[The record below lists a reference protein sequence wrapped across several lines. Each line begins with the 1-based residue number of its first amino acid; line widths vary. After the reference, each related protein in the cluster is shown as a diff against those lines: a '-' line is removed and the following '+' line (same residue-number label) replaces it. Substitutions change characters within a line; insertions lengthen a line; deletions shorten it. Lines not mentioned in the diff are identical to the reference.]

1 MGQWHSQVTND
12 AWALYT
18 LFFGG
23 GGGGGG
29 QWGRGS
35 AGLESKVVLT
45 HDFSIR
51 ECSTKVPSLF

>member
-1 MGQWHSQVTND
+1 MTPGHCTH
-12 AWALYT
+12 
-18 LFFGG
+18 FFLGG